1 MQTLPRDLMSSSESL
16 HLITMTLFYEVTNKY
31 AFFRISFI
39 DQIVCVALIHGVHFL
54 QDNEASLAFGPA
66 FSHS

>member
-1 MQTLPRDLMSSSESL
+1 MSSSESL
-16 HLITMTLFYEVTNKY
+16 ELISMTLFYDVTNKY

-54 QDNEASLAFGPA
+54 QDNEVPLAFGLV

>member
-1 MQTLPRDLMSSSESL
+1 MSSSESL
-16 HLITMTLFYEVTNKY
+16 ELISMTLFYDVTNKY
-31 AFFRISFI
+31 AFFGISFI

-54 QDNEASLAFGPA
+54 QDNEVPLAFGLV